1 MSKTRNRHR
10 LLTMLVR
17 AGWKPRRNAWTV
29 PCRDCD
35 SHRTYAQVSIA
46 EHGPQLTI
54 DGSSVAVF
62 DPLAAGRLRAALK
75 EAIELYARLDG
86 AAREGVP
93 APRSHPGA
101 APTPHGEHPAGSHV
115 EAAAGRVRVD
125 FGDDG
130 DGELSGRHALR
141 SAAVVSEA
149 A

>member
-1 MSKTRNRHR
+1 MKRRRCSTI
-10 LLTMLVR
+10 LALLVR
-17 AGWKPRRNAWTV
+17 VGWKPRRSAWMV

-35 SHRTYAQVSIA
+35 SHRRYAQVSIA

-86 AAREGVP
+86 AARDGVP

-101 APTPHGEHPAGSHV
+101 APTPHCEHPAGSHV

-130 DGELSGRHALR
+130 DGEPSGRHALR
-141 SAAVVSEA
+141 STAVLSEA